1 MNNKHAAAYYF
12 NKLYVTS
19 VLGNEHGD
27 YCILMH

>member
-1 MNNKHAAAYYF
+1 MDNMQQPNYF

-27 YCILMH
+27 DCILMH